1 MRLLVLSLALAPYL
15 GFVAVDVWMHEKA
28 RRVPRVE
35 QWLHGGIIV
44 AIGTF
49 IILAFLGADIA
60 AGILLL
66 LSLPLM
72 AVDEIGFHAH
82 LSRREKLVHLAE
94 GLSLIVFI
102 TVWLWMSYRL

>member
-1 MRLLVLSLALAPYL
+1 MRLLVLSIALAPYL
-15 GFVAVDVWMHEKA
+15 GFVAIDAWMHEKA

-35 QWLHGGIIV
+35 QWLHAAIAL

-49 IILAFLGADIA
+49 FVLAFSGADIA

-72 AVDEIGFHAH
+72 AVDEIGFHGH
-82 LSRREKLVHLAE
+82 LSKRERLVHLAE
-94 GLSLIVFI
+94 GLSLIAFI

>member
-1 MRLLVLSLALAPYL
+1 MRLLVLSIALAPYL
-15 GFVAVDVWMHEKA
+15 GFVAIDAWMHEKA

-35 QWLHGGIIV
+35 QWLHAGIAL

-49 IILAFLGADIA
+49 FVLAFSGADIA
-60 AGILLL
+60 AGILLV

-72 AVDEIGFHAH
+72 AVDEIGFHGH
-82 LSRREKLVHLAE
+82 LSKRERLVHLAE